1 MIMAQPRTENRV
13 AVFIDFENI
22 KRAVDEDFASE
33 RVDFQ
38 RILDEVGRIASGRI
52 VVKRAYADWGLFRDY
67 RSDLLDSATEP
78 VQTFSLNQRGKN
90 GADIRMAVDVMEYV
104 LRHSEITHVAL
115 VSGDSDFTPLV
126 MKLRELGRMV
136 IGVGVRAHTSN
147 YLARSCDR
155 FVYYDELQTSLAVGP
170 TDLPDASSLIAD
182 AMDRLG
188 NRPVPGSSLKQQIRR
203 LEPRFDEALY
213 GHATFLEFLRAR
225 GLRLDISKPTVG
237 DITVAPQGLLPATA
251 LGADVETFFA
261 APVSASS
268 QGLGTVDRY
277 RLILRDNNFRYVPY
291 PERISIIEV
300 LYSIF
305 YDAEE
310 TGAVSLKEAKDRLHA
325 WFESNRPAVSWDS
338 INSTVYH
345 LFYTWC
351 FAFDRAD
358 EEAGK
363 QLWDRR
369 TTLQGDIESV
379 QDLVNKCERGMV
391 RKVWE
396 REREDTDTRAM
407 NQWLFDGVEEM
418 LPRVESLVEHVTQAS
433 VAFAGRTGPGV

>member
-1 MIMAQPRTENRV
+1 MTMQSPRPENRV

-22 KRAVDEDFASE
+22 KRAVDEDFAGE

-38 RILDEVGRIASGRI
+38 LMLGEVGRIAEGRI

-104 LRHSEITHVAL
+104 LRHHEITHVAL

-136 IGVGVRAHTSN
+136 VGVGVRAHTSN

-155 FVYYDELQTSLAVGP
+155 FVYYDELHSAP
-170 TDLPDASSLIAD
+170 MSAPRDLPDASSLIAD
-182 AMDRLG
+182 AMERLG
-188 NRPVPGSSLKQQIRR
+188 NRPVPGSTLKQQIRR

-213 GHATFLEFLRAR
+213 GHGTFLEFLRAR
-225 GLRLDISKPTVG
+225 GLRLDISKPAVG
-237 DITVAPQGLLPATA
+237 DITVAPQGLLPATTLA
-251 LGADVETFFA
+251 ADTETFFA

-268 QGLGTVDRY
+268 SGLAAADRY
-277 RLILRDNNFRYVPY
+277 RILLRDNNFRYVPY
-291 PERISIIEV
+291 SERIAITEV

-305 YDAEE
+305 YDAEQ

-325 WFESNRPAVSWDS
+325 WFEENRPSVSWDS
-338 INSTVYH
+338 VNSTVYH

-369 TTLQGDIESV
+369 TSFQGDIESV
-379 QDLVNKCERGMV
+379 EDLINKCERGMV

-396 REREDTDTRAM
+396 REREEIDARAL
-407 NQWLFDGVEEM
+407 NLWLYDGIAEM
-418 LPRVESLVEHVTQAS
+418 LPRVESLIEAAAQS
-433 VAFAGRTGPGV
+433 GLAFVGRPAGGV

>member
-1 MIMAQPRTENRV
+1 MNPLGVRPDHRV
-13 AVFIDFENI
+13 AVFVDFENI
-22 KRAVDEDFASE
+22 KRAVDEDFVNE

-38 RILDEVGRIASGRI
+38 RMLDEVARVADGRI
-52 VVKRAYADWGLFRDY
+52 VLKRAYADWGMFRDY

-104 LRHSEITHVAL
+104 LRHPETTHVAL

-136 IGVGVRAHTSN
+136 VGVGVRAHTSN
-147 YLARSCDR
+147 YLARACDR
-155 FVYYDELQTSLAVGP
+155 FIYYDELQDGIAGEWS
-170 TDLPDASSLIAD
+170 DLPDATSLIAD
-182 AMDRLG
+182 AMERLG
-188 NRPVPGSSLKQQIRR
+188 NRPVPGSTLKQQIRR

-225 GLRLDISKPTVG
+225 GRRVDISKPVVG
-237 DITVAPQGLLPATA
+237 DITVAPQGLLPAAAPGT
-251 LGADVETFFA
+251 DVETFFS
-261 APVSASS
+261 APLPASS
-268 QGLGTVDRY
+268 QAIDAVERV
-277 RLILRDNNFRYVPY
+277 RLILRENNFRYVPY
-291 PERISIIEV
+291 AERMAIIEV

-310 TGAVSLKEAKDRLHA
+310 SGAISLKEAKDRLHA
-325 WFESNRPAVSWDS
+325 WFEAHRPSVAWDS
-338 INSTVYH
+338 VNSTVYH

-351 FAFDRAD
+351 FAFDRVD
-358 EEAGK
+358 EAAGK

-369 TTLQGDIESV
+369 TSLQGDIASIE
-379 QDLVNKCERGMV
+379 DLVNKCERGMV

-396 REREDTDTRAM
+396 RERDETDAAAL
-407 NQWLFDGVEEM
+407 NHWLFDGLPEM
-418 LPRVESLVEHVTQAS
+418 QPRVEALLEA
-433 VAFAGRTGPGV
+433 AGLAAATYMPRLGGGL